1 MNINQYSVCVCMCV
15 RVCVCVRVF
24 VCVKTG
30 MCSAASYFVWHTV
43 PPQISV
49 LIPNIMETFGLGLS
63 LA

>member
-1 MNINQYSVCVCMCV
+1 MCLHV
-15 RVCVCVRVF
+15 RACVCVCVRVF